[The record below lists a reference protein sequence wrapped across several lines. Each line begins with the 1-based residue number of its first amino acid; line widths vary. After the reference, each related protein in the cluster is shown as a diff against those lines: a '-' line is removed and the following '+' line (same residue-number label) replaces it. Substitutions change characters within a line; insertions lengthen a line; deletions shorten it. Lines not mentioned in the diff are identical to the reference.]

1 MKRIGPAA
9 QAAELV
15 QLGVGVHVAL
25 LSLVTAN
32 AAHSADPSWGPAR
45 GPYSGRRD
53 AAARVYRDRAVVVKI
68 LADRLET
75 RRNC

>member
-45 GPYSGRRD
+45 DRIP
-53 AAARVYRDRAVVVKI
+53 AAGTLLPASIGIVRW
-68 LADRLET
+68 L
-75 RRNC
+75 